1 MFSAGA
7 RVLRGRIFSVMQVPL
22 LDLRKQY
29 EPLKAQILAEIE
41 KVADSQYLIL
51 GPQVE
56 ALERAIEQYTG
67 AAHAIGVSSG
77 TDAQLALLMALGIGP
92 GDAVITTPFTFF
104 ATAGC
109 VARVG
114 ARPVFADIDPAT
126 YNISIEALHAALAE
140 TANVKAIIPVHLF
153 GCCADME
160 GIQHLA
166 EQYGVPVLED
176 AAQAIGARHP
186 LGAAGAMG
194 AGGWYSFYPTK
205 NLGAFGD
212 AGMVTCRDAEL
223 AAKVRSIRNHGM
235 EPRYFHKWIGGNF
248 RLDAIQAAVLNVKL
262 QSLDAW
268 CAGRVERAA
277 FYREQFEPR
286 GLSGIGS
293 LPVEPWKGIGPGHH
307 IYNQFVV
314 RVPQR
319 DALRKFLQTAGISTE
334 IYYPLGLHQQECFA
348 YLGYKEGDFP
358 ETEHAARETL
368 ALPIYPELTEE
379 QQRYVVEQ
387 IAAFYAQA

>member
-51 GPQVE
+51 GPEVE
-56 ALERAIEQYTG
+56 KLERSLESYTG

-109 VARVG
+109 IARVG

-126 YNISIEALHAALAE
+126 YNLSYESLSAALAE
-140 TANVKAIIPVHLF
+140 NANVKAIIPVHLF
-153 GCCADME
+153 GCCADMD
-160 GIQHLA
+160 GIMSLA
-166 EQYGVPVLED
+166 ERYGVPVLED

-186 LGAAGAMG
+186 RGAAGAVG
-194 AGGWYSFYPTK
+194 EGGWYSFYPTK

-235 EPRYFHKWIGGNF
+235 EPRYFHKWIGGKF
-248 RLDAIQAAVLNVKL
+248 PLAAIPAPGGNVNIRGPYSWGAPPR
-262 QSLDAW
+262 Q
-268 CAGRVERAA
+268 RAA
-277 FYREQFEPR
+277 GF
-286 GLSGIGS
+286 
-293 LPVEPWKGIGPGHH
+293 PG
-307 IYNQFVV
+307 
-314 RVPQR
+314 
-319 DALRKFLQTAGISTE
+319 
-334 IYYPLGLHQQECFA
+334 
-348 YLGYKEGDFP
+348 
-358 ETEHAARETL
+358 
-368 ALPIYPELTEE
+368 
-379 QQRYVVEQ
+379 
-387 IAAFYAQA
+387 